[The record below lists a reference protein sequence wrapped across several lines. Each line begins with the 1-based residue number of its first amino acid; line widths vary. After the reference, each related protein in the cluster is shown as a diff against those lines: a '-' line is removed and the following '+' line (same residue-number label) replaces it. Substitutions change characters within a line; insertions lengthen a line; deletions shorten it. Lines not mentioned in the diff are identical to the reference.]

1 MSAKERYLSASEAAS
16 ALGVS
21 MQTLYAY
28 VSRGLIRS
36 EAGHG
41 RQRRYRA
48 DDVQRLLARKELRRS
63 ADLSVEDALYWGA
76 PLLDSALTLIEEG
89 QVYYRGRKVADLAAQ
104 HSFEEVAA
112 LLWTGDPSQA
122 QALFQLADERII
134 NGRYETILLHLEVD
148 GLDLLPL
155 HSLQSML
162 PLASLEDPSAY
173 DLRATTVAQSG
184 ARILRLMGHSLVGE
198 IAADRNLADAL
209 QQGWCPEDESAATIF
224 NCALIACADH
234 ELNASTFAARV
245 AASTGA
251 NPYAVVTAG
260 LAALGGVKHGGYTER
275 VESLFQGVESPAQLR
290 ESLTQRLRR
299 GEDIPGFGHHL
310 YPQGDPRA
318 VLILESLARSQA
330 DKPAFALV
338 QTAIEAAEQVIGERP
353 TLDFAL
359 AALALTLGLPRGS
372 ALALFALGR
381 TAGWIGHAIEQ
392 YAADRMIRPRARYSG
407 ELPH

>member
-1 MSAKERYLSASEAAS
+1 MSKERYLSASEAAN

-63 ADLSVEDALYWGA
+63 SDINAEEALYWGA

-89 QVYYRGRKVADLAAQ
+89 QVYYRGRKVADLVAR

-112 LLWTGDPSQA
+112 LLWTGDTSQA
-122 QALFQLADERII
+122 QALFQAADERII
-134 NGRYETILLHLEVD
+134 PGRYETILLHLEVD

-173 DLRATTVAQSG
+173 DLRAATVAQSG
-184 ARILRLMGHSLVGE
+184 ARILRLMAHLLVGE
-198 IAADRNLADAL
+198 VAEGQPIATAL
-209 QQGWCPEDESAATIF
+209 QGGWCPDDESAAALF
-224 NCALIACADH
+224 DCALIACADH

-318 VLILESLARSQA
+318 ALLLESLAQKQGHRPS
-330 DKPAFALV
+330 FALV
-338 QTAIEAAEQVIGERP
+338 QAAIEAAEQVIGERP
-353 TLDFAL
+353 ALDFAL
-359 AALALTLGLPRGS
+359 AALAFTLGLPHGS
-372 ALALFALGR
+372 ALALFAVGR
-381 TAGWIGHAIEQ
+381 AAGWVGHAIEQ
-392 YAADRMIRPRARYSG
+392 YAIDRMIRPRARYSG

>member
-1 MSAKERYLSASEAAS
+1 MSKERYLSASEAAN

-63 ADLSVEDALYWGA
+63 PDLSAEDALYWGA
-76 PLLDSALTLIEEG
+76 PLLDSALTLIEDG
-89 QVYYRGRKVADLAAQ
+89 QVYYRGRKVAELVA
-104 HSFEEVAA
+104 HHTFEEVAA
-112 LLWTGDPSQA
+112 LLWTGETA
-122 QALFQLADERII
+122 QGAALFQSASDRTPRA
-134 NGRYETILLHLEVD
+134 RYETILARLEVD
-148 GLDLLPL
+148 GLDLPPL
-155 HSLQSML
+155 HSLQALL

-173 DLRATTVAQSG
+173 DLRPATVAQSG
-184 ARILRLMGHSLVGE
+184 ARILRLMTQVLVGE
-198 IAADRNLADAL
+198 AAHRQPIASAL
-209 QQGWCPEDESAATIF
+209 QRGWCAQEESAASLF
-224 NCALIACADH
+224 DCALMACADH

-260 LAALGGVKHGGYTER
+260 LAALGGIKHGGYTER
-275 VESLFQGVESPAQLR
+275 VESLFQGIESSAQLR
-290 ESLTQRLRR
+290 ESLAQRLRR

-318 VLILESLARSQA
+318 ALLLQGLARQQA
-330 DKPAFALV
+330 DRPAFALV
-338 QTAIEAAEQVIGERP
+338 QAAMETAEQAIGERP
-353 TLDFAL
+353 SLDFAL
-359 AALALTLGLPRGS
+359 VALALTLNLPRGS

-381 TAGWIGHAIEQ
+381 AAGWIGHAIEQ
-392 YAADRMIRPRARYSG
+392 YATDRMIRPRARYSG
-407 ELPH
+407 DLPH